1 VLAGQVSAADLVALE
16 GVGWRVVVLS
26 EERVLRSEAAAWVHH
41 LEREFHQQLLAQT
54 G

>member
-1 VLAGQVSAADLVALE
+1 M
-16 GVGWRVVVLS
+16 VLS
-26 EERVLRSEAAAWVHH
+26 EQRLLDADPALVTRH